1 MFSKQLN
8 GLCQL
13 KTFLPISTF
22 LIVILIFPIA
32 CILYAD
38 DPGNTDLDVDGD
50 VDLEDFALLAQQWSE
65 TGCVLPGWCADAD
78 IDRSGTVGPGDL
90 DLMAQDWLWKKKYSL
105 YPSPPQGSSPT
116 PYLIAANE
124 TQDAQRLALACL
136 QGLANRDQAQVWL
149 DWTTTDSFWLEK
161 FNEIGYD
168 IQPVEV
174 AVEDVP
180 AMLDTG
186 GPLEG
191 IASGLLVY
199 DDTAVLG
206 GLQPAGLALEAQW
219 LLDDGPTGATASD
232 SSANTNDAT
241 LTGAESWGADYF
253 TFDGSSYFVASY
265 DASMRIES
273 SFTVEATIRT
283 STNGGRIWSRQPA
296 GGFEAGSVELAI
308 NAGSP
313 WFHISNAGSVQGTT
327 DIVDGQWHTIKVV
340 YNRIGG
346 DDLSY
351 ASVSIYVDDVLDV
364 FDDAV
369 SWPYYGYGPH
379 GWDYD
384 HDFRMGQADGPYSMF
399 TGDMK
404 EVRLSTNPNVD
415 RGDWSML
422 VNVFTALAGELDL
435 IPVPASEAGS
445 WPLPVVID
453 ATDTGSRTPGLWSPA
468 YDNDAAYQWLLT
480 NYPSLKAVGPLA
492 HLHPSILMVRDYCV
506 ANRILPLYYW
516 TGLSG
521 ATQTLFDQVLTDT
534 GTNQP
539 VIGMWDNPAYGDLGK
554 PACIYHEHLMIRHL
568 SPYAKFFAPTAEN
581 GISNLTYH
589 SGLPVIHKTFREK
602 HAAPPVLD
610 NSKVYV
616 SFVVTDG
623 DNMAY
628 LWNGLRYHWD
638 DPGRGN
644 VHINWTFSPQL
655 ADLLPGVVSYFHK
668 IASGKDSL
676 VPAAGIGYTML
687 DDYALNFGGSTRD
700 DLIREFYQMTAD
712 YMHYLDED
720 AIEIYTDH
728 DMFGP
733 PNAGTDLPEL
743 TVATDE
749 LAQLGIKGVMLDY
762 SRRSG
767 LSTYADFH
775 LNPSGVPILLASASP
790 GGVVID
796 TANEIRA
803 IATPATKPV
812 FLHVGL
818 IWPQWDASSIEDLA
832 AELGSD
838 YVPVDAGVLGDLYK
852 QANP

>member
-1 MFSKQLN
+1 M
-8 GLCQL
+8 
-13 KTFLPISTF
+13 
-22 LIVILIFPIA
+22 V
-32 CILYAD
+32 
-38 DPGNTDLDVDGD
+38 
-50 VDLEDFALLAQQWSE
+50 E
-65 TGCVLPGWCADAD
+65 
-78 IDRSGTVGPGDL
+78 
-90 DLMAQDWLWKKKYSL
+90 DWLWGKQYSL

-116 PYLIAANE
+116 PYLIAANQ
-124 TQDAQRLALACL
+124 TQDAQRLTLACL

-149 DWTTTDSFWLEK
+149 DWTASDRFWLEK

-180 AMLDTG
+180 DMLDTG
-186 GPLEG
+186 GDLEG
-191 IASGLLVY
+191 VASGLLVY

-206 GLQPAGLALEAQW
+206 GLQPAGEALEAQW
-219 LLDDGPTGATASD
+219 LLDDGPTGATAVD
-232 SSANTNDAT
+232 STTNTNNAT
-241 LTGAESWGADYF
+241 LTGTESWGADYF
-253 TFDGSSYFVASY
+253 TFNGSSYFVAPY

-273 SFTVEATIRT
+273 SFTVEVTIRT
-283 STNGGRIWSRQPA
+283 STDGRIWSRQSSA
-296 GGFEAGSVELAI
+296 GWGPGAIELAI
-308 NAGSP
+308 NSGTP
-313 WFHISNAGSVQGTT
+313 WFHISNAGILQGTT
-327 DIVDGQWHTIKVV
+327 NIIDGQWHTIKVV

-346 DDLSY
+346 DYLSY
-351 ASVSIYVDDVLDV
+351 ASVSIYVDGVLDV
-364 FDDAV
+364 FDD
-369 SWPYYGYGPH
+369 SINWTYYGYGPH
-379 GWDYD
+379 AWDYD
-384 HDFRMGQADGPYSMF
+384 HDFRMGQSTGNPASVF

-404 EVRLSTNPNVD
+404 DVRLSTNPNVD

-435 IPVPASEAGS
+435 IPVPASEANN

-468 YDNDAAYQWLLT
+468 YDEDAAYQWLLT

-506 ANRILPLYYW
+506 THRILPIFYW
-516 TGLSG
+516 NGMSV
-521 ATQTLFDQVLTDT
+521 ATQNLLDQVLTDT

-539 VIGMWDNPAYGDLGK
+539 VIGMWDNSAYGDLGK
-554 PACIYHEHLMIRHL
+554 PACFYNGSSMHEHVFIRHM
-568 SPYAKFFAPTAEN
+568 SPYAKFFSPTAEN

-589 SGLPVIHKTFREK
+589 SGLPVIHKTFRGK

-610 NSKVYV
+610 NSKVYL

-623 DNMAY
+623 DNLAY
-628 LWNGLRYHWD
+628 LWDGLRYHWD

-644 VHINWTFSPQL
+644 VHINWTFASQL
-655 ADLLPGVVSYFHK
+655 ADLLPGVVNYFHK

-676 VPAAGIGYTML
+676 VSPTIGYILL
-687 DDYALNFGGSTRD
+687 DDYALNFGNRGE
-700 DLIREFYQMTAD
+700 LIREYYQMTDD
-712 YMHYLDED
+712 YMQYLDQD
-720 AIEIYTDH
+720 ALWSFTDH
-728 DMFGP
+728 DLVGSP
-733 PNAGTDLPEL
+733 DAGTDLPEL
-743 TVATDE
+743 TVMTDE
-749 LAQLGIKGVMLDY
+749 LAQLGNVKSILQDY
-762 SRRSG
+762 TRRAG
-767 LSTYADFH
+767 MSTYVDFH
-775 LNPSGVPILLASASP
+775 LNPSGVPILLASARP

-818 IWPQWDASSIEDLA
+818 IWGQWNASSIEDLA

-852 QANP
+852 QVNP